1 MTLRNSKCRHQETAS
16 STFFGQEDQMRY
28 LLLPIEIQAK
38 TQWGGLD
45 FPHLLSSTAAAVI
58 IPEEL
63 ELFSVVFSQLY
74 LDL

>member
-45 FPHLLSSTAAAVI
+45 FPHLLCTAAAVI

>member
-1 MTLRNSKCRHQETAS
+1 MTLRNSKCRHQKAAS

-28 LLLPIEIQAK
+28 LVLPIEIQAK

-45 FPHLLSSTAAAVI
+45 FPHLLCTAAVKI
-58 IPEEL
+58 LEL